1 MKFNELMGNVVL
13 SSPKIC
19 IFFTSE
25 LEQKN
30 VPPKVWFFSDQIAM
44 KDSSF
49 MMECI
54 AYGR

>member
-1 MKFNELMGNVVL
+1 MSLDDLNFVF
-13 SSPKIC
+13 
-19 IFFTSE
+19 FFTSE